1 MLTSTNITEEEKEV
15 YESVCGKFDD
25 FFKVRR
31 NVIFERARFNRQNQL
46 EGEPAEKYIM
56 ELYHLTE
63 NCEYGVLTNEMIR
76 DRLVV
81 GIRDEVLSERL
92 QLDPDL
98 TLEKTKKMVRQCEA
112 VHEQQLV
119 LKEEPTTILDE
130 M

>member
-1 MLTSTNITEEEKEV
+1 
-15 YESVCGKFDD
+15 
-25 FFKVRR
+25 
-31 NVIFERARFNRQNQL
+31 
-46 EGEPAEKYIM
+46 M

-81 GIRDEVLSERL
+81 GIRDEALSERL

-98 TLEKTKKMVRQCEA
+98 TLEKTKKMVPQREV

-119 LKEEPTTILDE
+119 FKDEPTTTLDE
-130 M
+130 MRAKVRDIPSESIPRCGRGQHPWEKCPARDAWCHRRKRKVTSWVSAVQRL